1 MILYIVFQMFREQED
16 LERDVQSPQKTNNR
30 TLQQYQ
36 RLTPTHQRTLRNIA
50 VHYTVYHH
58 IILYGI
64 S

>member
-1 MILYIVFQMFREQED
+1 MFREQGD
-16 LERDVQSPQKTNNR
+16 LDRDVQSPQKTNNR